1 MRMPLENWYATRW
14 LFDVS
19 EANAIEAYAAE
30 AYRRVIV
37 DSADDDSVRIL
48 DARLK
53 RHPWR
58 GDNVE
63 LELRWTCERSMKI
76 RA

>member
-1 MRMPLENWYATRW
+1 MKMPLENWYASRW

-19 EANAIEAYAAE
+19 ESNAIEACAVETYKRVIIDAAE
-30 AYRRVIV
+30 
-37 DSADDDSVRIL
+37 DDSVRIL

-58 GDNVE
+58 GDKVE
-63 LELRWTCERSMKI
+63 LELRWTCERSMKL
-76 RA
+76 RG

>member
-1 MRMPLENWYATRW
+1 MLTENWSATRM
-14 LFDVS
+14 LLDVNS
-19 EANAIEAYAAE
+19 STTQAYKRAIVESA
-30 AYRRVIV
+30 
-37 DSADDDSVRIL
+37 ADDSIHIL

-58 GDNVE
+58 GDRIE
-63 LELRWTCERSMKI
+63 IELRWTCERSLKI